1 VLLNRKEKIFHW
13 AEEDGVTGQILDKV
27 IEAIDNEE
35 LNDLER
41 IEEIYTIITK
51 AHEEGII

>member
-1 VLLNRKEKIFHW
+1 MFHW
-13 AEEDGVTGQILDKV
+13 AEEDGMTGQIVDK
-27 IEAIDNEE
+27 IMEAIDNEE

-41 IEEIYTIITK
+41 IEEVYTIITK